1 LRKAPDCSRSIP
13 PGSAFPS
20 CWLPLIE
27 QFSSLLAR
35 LKRHPVSVERAM
47 GVLMVLTG
55 VGFLTGSMSSI
66 SIWLL
71 ETFPALQ
78 NFG

>member
-1 LRKAPDCSRSIP
+1 VRHSSCRAQSRDPASAKIAGLGIP
-13 PGSAFPS
+13 
-20 CWLPLIE
+20 
-27 QFSSLLAR
+27 SLLAR
-35 LKRHPVSVERAM
+35 LKRHPGSVERAM
-47 GVLMVLTG
+47 GVSVALTG
-55 VGFLTGSMSSI
+55 VAFLTGSMSSI